1 MAATPKP
8 MRKKLRE
15 GTNIARKK
23 RTQMNRININVPSK
37 EKDQWNHIQVQVK
50 NLMKMI
56 KEVY

>member
-23 RTQMNRININVPSK
+23 MTEMEPNKHKRTVKGKRSMESHTGASK
-37 EKDQWNHIQVQVK
+37 NF
-50 NLMKMI
+50 MKMI